1 MKLGGHVGDLLV
13 LELCRLFP
21 GPLAG
26 KILSSLGFRVVR
38 LMPPR
43 GDFLETFAPELS
55 TWLNARKTSEVLD
68 LKVNAG
74 KERLRSLAGVAQIV
88 LDTNLPGVME
98 RLDVGPEVLRR
109 ANSALVY
116 VRLAGSRDPMF
127 RNIPGHDL
135 NYLAAAG
142 LLPSLDSTWQR
153 FQLADISSAFW
164 MAIAALEG
172 MRRGGGFYEIYA
184 DEASQVFSYPKV
196 PHLDGSAVCYAV
208 YPCAEGSVA
217 LAALEPHL
225 WERFC
230 RAMKRDDWVNSAFTT
245 TTNANPIYSELCSAF
260 SKRNADDWETWA
272 LEATLPLR
280 AVRAFNSQELSSPWH
295 CD

>member
-1 MKLGGHVGDLLV
+1 MKLDGHVGDLLV

-26 KILSSLGFRVVR
+26 KILASLGFRVVR
-38 LMPPR
+38 LMPPK
-43 GDFLETFAPELS
+43 GDLLETFAPELS
-55 TWLNARKTSEVLD
+55 TWLNASKTSEVLD
-68 LKVNAG
+68 LKANAG
-74 KERLRSLAGVAQIV
+74 KERLRSLAGVAHIV
-88 LDTNLPGVME
+88 LDTNLSGVME

-135 NYLAAAG
+135 NYLAASG
-142 LLPSLDSTWQR
+142 LLSSLDSTWQR

-172 MRRGGGFYEIYA
+172 VRRGGGFYEIYA
-184 DEASQVFSYPKV
+184 DEASQVFSYPRV

-208 YPCAEGSVA
+208 YPCSEGSVA

-225 WERFC
+225 WDRFC
-230 RAMKRDDWVNSAFTT
+230 RAMKRDDWANSAFTSASR
-245 TTNANPIYSELCSAF
+245 ANPIYRELCSAF
-260 SKRNADDWETWA
+260 SKRNADDWEIWA
-272 LEATLPLR
+272 AQAALPLR
-280 AVRAFNSQELSSPWH
+280 TVRPFTPQGLALPWRNQ
-295 CD
+295 